1 MEIVYEEGDGDYEQF
16 QALLLQELVSSIRQ
30 RLEEAGIKG
39 KRLRDVVESIAFD
52 VGAIFDGSQ
61 VVSSEED
68 HLVPILGFAEG
79 RMRDQL
85 LLSHSG
91 GGSSLHEFVPGAVE
105 EEFDSPAR

>member
-1 MEIVYEEGDGDYEQF
+1 MEIVYEEGDGDYEQC
-16 QALLLQELVSSIRQ
+16 QALLLREIVSSIRG

-39 KRLRDVVESIAFD
+39 KRLRDVVATITFD
-52 VGAIFDGSQ
+52 VGAIIDGSQ

-85 LLSHSG
+85 LFSHGG
-91 GGSSLHEFVPGAVE
+91 GGSSLHEFVPGTID
-105 EEFDSPAR
+105 EEFNTNAR